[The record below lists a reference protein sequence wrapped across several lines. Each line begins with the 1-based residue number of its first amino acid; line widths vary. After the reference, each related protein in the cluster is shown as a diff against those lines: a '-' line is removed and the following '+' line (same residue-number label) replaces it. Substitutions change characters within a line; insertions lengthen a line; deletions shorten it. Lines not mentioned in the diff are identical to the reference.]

1 MQDQAQR
8 NMAMFSDAMKVF
20 NPFAA
25 VTGTP
30 VPGAPAPGKPQAPGS
45 SKDDLQALKDQL
57 AAMQQKIDT
66 LANK

>member
-1 MQDQAQR
+1 MAA
-8 NMAMFSDAMKVF
+8 AMFNDALKVF

-25 VTGTP
+25 IAGA
-30 VPGAPAPGKPQAPGS
+30 VPGAPAPGKPQAPGAAS